1 MGSGARVNR
10 NPLNA
15 DPIDRGLPVGIT
27 HYFSICPAAVFGS
40 NLARRDTVNNGRR
53 RCLYGHSGSMNLGAQ
68 SLKIFNIELA
78 GTDH

>member
-1 MGSGARVNR
+1 MAQVDGGN
-10 NPLNA
+10 NQLFF
-15 DPIDRGLPVGIT
+15 DM
-27 HYFSICPAAVFGS
+27 FSCRFRP
-40 NLARRDTVNNGRR
+40 NLARSDTVNNGRR